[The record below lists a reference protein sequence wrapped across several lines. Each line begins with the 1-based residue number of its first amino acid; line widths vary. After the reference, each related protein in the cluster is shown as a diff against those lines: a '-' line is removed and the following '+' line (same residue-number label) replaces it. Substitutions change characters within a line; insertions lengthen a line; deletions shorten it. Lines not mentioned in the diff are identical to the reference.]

1 MGRSVDLPT
10 TIARENKKLAD
21 LGYTEED
28 ILQMPQQYVSQVL
41 KTDLQRAN
49 NPDFIEQDTPA
60 VEGDVDAGADQA
72 AAIDADNRTGIDV
85 GREINVEAIDT
96 EIARLAEDLRE
107 NIDNPENV
115 ESINAT
121 INTLTEMRS
130 LGDRMNNYQAE
141 IAENFASNDPKR
153 TARATRLN
161 TELNKL
167 RALYDQAIENGDPGV
182 IERLRKAEAEFAAKK
197 QRKTPQ
203 PRLPKLPKLLKPLK
217 PLLL

>member
-1 MGRSVDLPT
+1 MGRSVDFPG

-49 NPDFIEQDTPA
+49 NPDFIEDDTPA

-72 AAIDADNRTGIDV
+72 AAIDADSRTGIDV

-153 TARATRLN
+153 TAKATRLN

-182 IERLRKAEAEFAAKK
+182 IERLRKAEAEFAAKSK
-197 QRKTPQ
+197 RKTPQ
-203 PRLPKLPKLLKPLK
+203 PRLLKPLTLLKPLK